1 MRPMPGPRSMSGLAS
16 AVAWRVGLSS
26 CPTERLNSASVW
38 SFGSNHE
45 NSRFRWGLVM
55 NWCDTLPPSGGRLSP
70 EHTMRRL
77 LPPAAMLLLL
87 TAVYANSLQSQIR
100 SVRQIAPGVFT
111 RFGDRDARQPAN
123 TGWIEFR
130 DFVVVI
136 EANTPWGIRAILPEI
151 RKTTKKPIRYVFDTH
166 YHWDHSQGNSVMA
179 DEGVTVICSQDCAS
193 ELSTKGKEEWASGA
207 KRTDQ
212 YSLTPY
218 RMELPSVVFDNFM
231 AIDDGERRLELRR
244 VGPAHT
250 MGDAVAFLPK
260 EGILFTGDLCVN
272 WRSGNNVGDPDADH
286 SHWAQVLND
295 MAGWNVKTIVPGHG
309 ELGTVATL
317 RAQSA
322 FLDDLWTQVASG
334 KKAGKSLE
342 QLLKEVNLSKHGDFA
357 ADEQQNQSAIR
368 AVFRKAPER

>member
-1 MRPMPGPRSMSGLAS
+1 MKRAALPVVLLALLF
-16 AVAWRVGLSS
+16 VAY
-26 CPTERLNSASVW
+26 ER
-38 SFGSNHE
+38 
-45 NSRFRWGLVM
+45 
-55 NWCDTLPPSGGRLSP
+55 
-70 EHTMRRL
+70 
-77 LPPAAMLLLL
+77 
-87 TAVYANSLQSQIR
+87 TAVTQSR
-100 SVRQIAPGVFT
+100 SVRQLAPGVFS
-111 RFGDRDARQPAN
+111 RQGDTDARQPAN
-123 TGWIEFR
+123 TSWIEFR
-130 DFVVVI
+130 NFVVVI
-136 EANTPWGIRAILPEI
+136 DANTPWGIRAILPEI
-151 RKTTKKPIRYVFDTH
+151 KKTTSKPVRYVFDTH

-295 MAGWNVKTIVPGHG
+295 MAGWNLKIVIPGHG
-309 ELGTVATL
+309 DPGTVDTL
-317 RAQSA
+317 KAQSA
-322 FLDDLWTQVASG
+322 FLDDLWKQVSAG
-334 KKAGKSLE
+334 KKAGKTVD
-342 QLLKEVNLSKHGDFA
+342 QLLKDVDLSTHGNFA
-357 ADEQQNQSAIR
+357 ADAQQNQTAIR
-368 AVFRKAPER
+368 QVFRKAPG

>member
-1 MRPMPGPRSMSGLAS
+1 MKRAALPVVLLALLF
-16 AVAWRVGLSS
+16 VAY
-26 CPTERLNSASVW
+26 ER
-38 SFGSNHE
+38 
-45 NSRFRWGLVM
+45 
-55 NWCDTLPPSGGRLSP
+55 
-70 EHTMRRL
+70 
-77 LPPAAMLLLL
+77 
-87 TAVYANSLQSQIR
+87 TAVTQSR
-100 SVRQIAPGVFT
+100 SVRQLAPGVFS
-111 RFGDRDARQPAN
+111 RQGDTDARQPAN
-123 TGWIEFR
+123 TSWIEFHN
-130 DFVVVI
+130 FVVVI
-136 EANTPWGIRAILPEI
+136 DANTPWGIRAILPEI
-151 RKTTKKPIRYVFDTH
+151 KKTTSKPVRYVFDTH

-286 SHWAQVLND
+286 QHWAQVLND
-295 MAGWNVKTIVPGHG
+295 MARWNLKTVIPGHG
-309 ELGTVATL
+309 DPGTVDTL
-317 RAQSA
+317 KAQSA
-322 FLDDLWTQVASG
+322 FLDDLWKQVSAG
-334 KKAGKSLE
+334 RKAGKTVD
-342 QLLKEVNLSKHGDFA
+342 QLLKDVDLSKHGNFA
-357 ADEQQNQSAIR
+357 ADAQQNQTAIR
-368 AVFRKAPER
+368 QVFRKAPG